1 MKLRDFIS
9 SFVCNNSLVRLWKP
23 IKGGH
28 EMIYKK
34 DESKPGNIDDVC
46 MEWEILKNECWQ
58 SEYGNCRVI
67 GVKDICVDGFY
78 REAINIVVEVK

>member
-34 DESKPGNIDDVC
+34 MKVNQGT
-46 MEWEILKNECWQ
+46 
-58 SEYGNCRVI
+58 
-67 GVKDICVDGFY
+67 
-78 REAINIVVEVK
+78 